1 MKHGERDDDAP
12 QGHSS
17 SPSTTTSS
25 SSSIPFAH
33 LSFFKSLS
41 KNTNATQ
48 IGNDNDG
55 GEKKNQ
61 QQQRQQQRQQQ
72 QQTQENCY
80 QCRVVGTS
88 ACAVAASVVAYDR
101 ILGTTKRPLAH
112 SLLYG
117 AFGLGFAGLGVLRW
131 NDLTFEDA
139 EEMWR
144 KLF

>member
-1 MKHGERDDDAP
+1 MKHEDTDDDARR
-12 QGHSS
+12 QSS
-17 SPSTTTSS
+17 STSS
-25 SSSIPFAH
+25 SFSSSIPFAH

-41 KNTNATQ
+41 KNNNNNATQ
-48 IGNDNDG
+48 IGNDE

-61 QQQRQQQRQQQ
+61 QQQQQRQQ

-112 SLLYG
+112 SILYG

>member
-1 MKHGERDDDAP
+1 MKHGERDDDARR
-12 QGHSS
+12 HSS
-17 SPSTTTSS
+17 STSTTTSSS

-41 KNTNATQ
+41 KNNNATQ
-48 IGNDNDG
+48 IGNDD

-61 QQQRQQQRQQQ
+61 QQQQQRQQ

-88 ACAVAASVVAYDR
+88 ACAIAASVVAYDR
-101 ILGTTKRPLAH
+101 FLGATKRPLAH

>member
-1 MKHGERDDDAP
+1 MKHEETDDDARR
-12 QGHSS
+12 HSS
-17 SPSTTTSS
+17 STSTTTSSS

-48 IGNDNDG
+48 IGNDNDD

-61 QQQRQQQRQQQ
+61 QQQRQQQ
-72 QQTQENCY
+72 QTQENCN

-88 ACAVAASVVAYDR
+88 ACAVAASVVVYDR

-112 SLLYG
+112 SILYG

>member
-1 MKHGERDDDAP
+1 MKHGERDDDARR
-12 QGHSS
+12 HSS
-17 SPSTTTSS
+17 STSTTTSS
-25 SSSIPFAH
+25 FSSSIPFAH

-41 KNTNATQ
+41 KNNNATQ

-61 QQQRQQQRQQQ
+61 QQQQQRQQQQ

-88 ACAVAASVVAYDR
+88 ACAIAASVVAYDR
-101 ILGTTKRPLAH
+101 FLGATKRPLAH

>member
-1 MKHGERDDDAP
+1 MKHEETDDDARR
-12 QGHSS
+12 QSS
-17 SPSTTTSS
+17 STSTTTTSS

-41 KNTNATQ
+41 KNNNATQ
-48 IGNDNDG
+48 IGNDDDD

-61 QQQRQQQRQQQ
+61 QQQRQQQ

-88 ACAVAASVVAYDR
+88 ACAVAASVVAFDR
-101 ILGTTKRPLAH
+101 FLGATKRPLAH

>member
-1 MKHGERDDDAP
+1 MKHEDTDDDARR
-12 QGHSS
+12 QSS
-17 SPSTTTSS
+17 STSS
-25 SSSIPFAH
+25 SFSSSIPFAH

-48 IGNDNDG
+48 IGNDNDD

-61 QQQRQQQRQQQ
+61 QQQRQQ

>member
-1 MKHGERDDDAP
+1 MKHGERDDDARR
-12 QGHSS
+12 HSS
-17 SPSTTTSS
+17 STSTTTSTS

-41 KNTNATQ
+41 KNNNATQ

-61 QQQRQQQRQQQ
+61 QQQQRQQQQ

-88 ACAVAASVVAYDR
+88 ACAIAASVVAYDR
-101 ILGTTKRPLAH
+101 FLGATKRPLAH

>member
-1 MKHGERDDDAP
+1 MKHEDTDDDARR
-12 QGHSS
+12 QSS
-17 SPSTTTSS
+17 STSTTTTSS

-61 QQQRQQQRQQQ
+61 QQQRQQQ

-101 ILGTTKRPLAH
+101 ILGRRNGLSRILFCTARLA
-112 SLLYG
+112 L
-117 AFGLGFAGLGVLRW
+117 
-131 NDLTFEDA
+131 DLPD
-139 EEMWR
+139 
-144 KLF
+144 

>member
-1 MKHGERDDDAP
+1 MKHGERDDDARR
-12 QGHSS
+12 HSS
-17 SPSTTTSS
+17 STSTTTSSS

-41 KNTNATQ
+41 KNNNATQ

-61 QQQRQQQRQQQ
+61 QQQQRQQQQ

-88 ACAVAASVVAYDR
+88 ACAIAASVVAYDR
-101 ILGTTKRPLAH
+101 FLGATKRPLAH

-139 EEMWR
+139 EKMWR

>member
-1 MKHGERDDDAP
+1 MKHEDTDDDARR
-12 QGHSS
+12 QSS
-17 SPSTTTSS
+17 STSTTTSSS

-55 GEKKNQ
+55 GEKKN
-61 QQQRQQQRQQQ
+61 QQRQQQ

>member
-1 MKHGERDDDAP
+1 MKHGERDDDARR
-12 QGHSS
+12 HSS
-17 SPSTTTSS
+17 STSTTTSS
-25 SSSIPFAH
+25 FSSSIPFAH

-41 KNTNATQ
+41 KNNNATQ

-61 QQQRQQQRQQQ
+61 QQQQRQQQQ

-88 ACAVAASVVAYDR
+88 ACAIAASVVAYDR
-101 ILGTTKRPLAH
+101 FLGATKRPLAH

>member
-1 MKHGERDDDAP
+1 MKHGERDDDARR
-12 QGHSS
+12 HSS
-17 SPSTTTSS
+17 STSTTTSSS

-41 KNTNATQ
+41 KNNNATQ

-61 QQQRQQQRQQQ
+61 QQQQRQQQQ

-88 ACAVAASVVAYDR
+88 ACAIAASVVAYDR
-101 ILGTTKRPLAH
+101 FLGATKRPLAH

>member
-1 MKHGERDDDAP
+1 MKHEETDDDARR
-12 QGHSS
+12 HSS
-17 SPSTTTSS
+17 STSTTTTSS

-48 IGNDNDG
+48 IGNDNDD

-61 QQQRQQQRQQQ
+61 QQQRQQ

-112 SLLYG
+112 SILYG

>member
-1 MKHGERDDDAP
+1 MKHGERDDDARR
-12 QGHSS
+12 HSS
-17 SPSTTTSS
+17 STSTTTSS
-25 SSSIPFAH
+25 FSSSIPFAH

-41 KNTNATQ
+41 KNNNATQ

-61 QQQRQQQRQQQ
+61 QQQQRQQQQ

-101 ILGTTKRPLAH
+101 FLGATKRPLAH

>member
-1 MKHGERDDDAP
+1 MKHEGTKDDARR
-12 QGHSS
+12 HSS
-17 SPSTTTSS
+17 STSATTSSSS

-61 QQQRQQQRQQQ
+61 QQQRQQQ

>member
-1 MKHGERDDDAP
+1 MKHEDTDDDARR
-12 QGHSS
+12 QSS
-17 SPSTTTSS
+17 STSTTTSSS

-41 KNTNATQ
+41 KNNNNNATQ
-48 IGNDNDG
+48 IGNDE

-61 QQQRQQQRQQQ
+61 QQQQQQQQRQQ

-112 SLLYG
+112 SILYG

>member
-1 MKHGERDDDAP
+1 MKHEETDDDARR
-12 QGHSS
+12 HSS
-17 SPSTTTSS
+17 STSPTTTASS
-25 SSSIPFAH
+25 SAIPFAH

-48 IGNDNDG
+48 IGNDNDD

-61 QQQRQQQRQQQ
+61 QQQRQQ

-112 SLLYG
+112 SILYG

-131 NDLTFEDA
+131 ND
-139 EEMWR
+139 
-144 KLF
+144 

>member
-1 MKHGERDDDAP
+1 MKHGERDDDARR
-12 QGHSS
+12 HSS
-17 SPSTTTSS
+17 STSTTTSSS

-41 KNTNATQ
+41 KNNNATQ

-61 QQQRQQQRQQQ
+61 QQQRQQQQ

-88 ACAVAASVVAYDR
+88 ACAIAASVVAYDR
-101 ILGTTKRPLAH
+101 FLGATKRPLAH

>member
-1 MKHGERDDDAP
+1 MKHEDTDDDARR
-12 QGHSS
+12 QSS
-17 SPSTTTSS
+17 STSTTTSS

-55 GEKKNQ
+55 GEKKN
-61 QQQRQQQRQQQ
+61 QQRQQQ

>member
-1 MKHGERDDDAP
+1 MKHEDTDDDARR
-12 QGHSS
+12 QSS
-17 SPSTTTSS
+17 STSATTSSS

-41 KNTNATQ
+41 KNNNATQ

-61 QQQRQQQRQQQ
+61 QQQQQQRQQ

>member
-1 MKHGERDDDAP
+1 MKHEDTDDDARR
-12 QGHSS
+12 QSS
-17 SPSTTTSS
+17 STSTTTSSS

-41 KNTNATQ
+41 KNNNNNATQ
-48 IGNDNDG
+48 IGNDE

-61 QQQRQQQRQQQ
+61 QQQQQQRQQ

>member
-1 MKHGERDDDAP
+1 MKHEDTDDDARR
-12 QGHSS
+12 QSS
-17 SPSTTTSS
+17 STSTTTTSS

-41 KNTNATQ
+41 KNNNATQ

-61 QQQRQQQRQQQ
+61 QQQQRQQQQ

-88 ACAVAASVVAYDR
+88 ACAIAASVVAYDR
-101 ILGTTKRPLAH
+101 FLGATKRPLAH

>member
-1 MKHGERDDDAP
+1 MKHGERDDDARR
-12 QGHSS
+12 HSS
-17 SPSTTTSS
+17 STSTTTSSS

-41 KNTNATQ
+41 KNNNATQ

-61 QQQRQQQRQQQ
+61 QQQQQRQQQQ

>member
-1 MKHGERDDDAP
+1 MKHGERDDDARR
-12 QGHSS
+12 HSS
-17 SPSTTTSS
+17 STSTTTSS

-41 KNTNATQ
+41 KNNNATQ

-61 QQQRQQQRQQQ
+61 QQQQRQQQQ

-88 ACAVAASVVAYDR
+88 ACAIAASVVAYDR
-101 ILGTTKRPLAH
+101 FLGATKRPLAH

>member
-1 MKHGERDDDAP
+1 MKHEETDDDARR
-12 QGHSS
+12 QSS
-17 SPSTTTSS
+17 STSTTTTSS

-48 IGNDNDG
+48 IGNDNDD

-61 QQQRQQQRQQQ
+61 QQQRQQ

-112 SLLYG
+112 SILYG

>member
-1 MKHGERDDDAP
+1 MKHEDTDDDARR
-12 QGHSS
+12 QSS
-17 SPSTTTSS
+17 STSTTTTS

-41 KNTNATQ
+41 KNNNATQ

-61 QQQRQQQRQQQ
+61 QQQQRQQQQ

>member
-1 MKHGERDDDAP
+1 MKHEDTDDDARR
-12 QGHSS
+12 QSS
-17 SPSTTTSS
+17 STSTTSSSS

-41 KNTNATQ
+41 KNNNNNATQ
-48 IGNDNDG
+48 IGNDE

-61 QQQRQQQRQQQ
+61 QQQQQRQQ

-112 SLLYG
+112 SILYG

>member
-1 MKHGERDDDAP
+1 MKHEDTDDDARR
-12 QGHSS
+12 QSS
-17 SPSTTTSS
+17 STSTTTSSS

-55 GEKKNQ
+55 GEKKN
-61 QQQRQQQRQQQ
+61 QQ

>member
-1 MKHGERDDDAP
+1 MKHEGTDDDARR
-12 QGHSS
+12 QSS
-17 SPSTTTSS
+17 STSATTSS
-25 SSSIPFAH
+25 PSSSIPFAH

-41 KNTNATQ
+41 KNNNATQ

-61 QQQRQQQRQQQ
+61 QQQQQRQQQQ

-88 ACAVAASVVAYDR
+88 ACAIAASVVAYDR
-101 ILGTTKRPLAH
+101 FLGATKRPLAH

-117 AFGLGFAGLGVLRW
+117 AFGLGFAGFGVLRW

>member
-1 MKHGERDDDAP
+1 MKHEDTDDDARR
-12 QGHSS
+12 QSS
-17 SPSTTTSS
+17 STSS
-25 SSSIPFAH
+25 SFSSSIPFAH

-41 KNTNATQ
+41 KNNNNNATQ
-48 IGNDNDG
+48 IGNDE

-61 QQQRQQQRQQQ
+61 QQQQQQQRQQ

-112 SLLYG
+112 SILYG

>member
-1 MKHGERDDDAP
+1 MKHEDTDDDARR
-12 QGHSS
+12 QSS
-17 SPSTTTSS
+17 STSTTTSSSSS

-55 GEKKNQ
+55 GEKKN
-61 QQQRQQQRQQQ
+61 QQRQQQ

>member
-1 MKHGERDDDAP
+1 MKHENTDDDARR
-12 QGHSS
+12 QSS
-17 SPSTTTSS
+17 STSS
-25 SSSIPFAH
+25 SFSSSIPFAH

-41 KNTNATQ
+41 KNNNNNATQ
-48 IGNDNDG
+48 IGND

-61 QQQRQQQRQQQ
+61 QQQQQQRQQ

>member
-1 MKHGERDDDAP
+1 MKHGERDDDARR
-12 QGHSS
+12 HSS
-17 SPSTTTSS
+17 STSTTTSSSS

-41 KNTNATQ
+41 KNNNATQ

-61 QQQRQQQRQQQ
+61 QQQQRQQQQ

-88 ACAVAASVVAYDR
+88 ACAIAASVVAYDR
-101 ILGTTKRPLAH
+101 FLGATKRPLAH

>member
-1 MKHGERDDDAP
+1 MKHEDTDDDARR
-12 QGHSS
+12 QSS
-17 SPSTTTSS
+17 STSS
-25 SSSIPFAH
+25 SFSSSIPFAH

-41 KNTNATQ
+41 KNNNNNATQ

-61 QQQRQQQRQQQ
+61 QQQRQQQ

>member
-1 MKHGERDDDAP
+1 MKHEDTDDDARR
-12 QGHSS
+12 QSS
-17 SPSTTTSS
+17 STSS
-25 SSSIPFAH
+25 SFSSSIPFAH

-48 IGNDNDG
+48 IGNDNDD

-61 QQQRQQQRQQQ
+61 QQQRQQ

-88 ACAVAASVVAYDR
+88 ACAVAASVVVYDR

-112 SLLYG
+112 SILYG

>member
-1 MKHGERDDDAP
+1 MKHEDTDDDARR
-12 QGHSS
+12 QSS
-17 SPSTTTSS
+17 STSS
-25 SSSIPFAH
+25 SFSSSIPFAH

-41 KNTNATQ
+41 KNNNNNATQ
-48 IGNDNDG
+48 IGNDE

-61 QQQRQQQRQQQ
+61 QQQQQQQRQQ

>member
-1 MKHGERDDDAP
+1 MKHEETDDDARR
-12 QGHSS
+12 QSS
-17 SPSTTTSS
+17 STSTTTSSS

-33 LSFFKSLS
+33 LSFFKYLS
-41 KNTNATQ
+41 KNNNATQ
-48 IGNDNDG
+48 IGNDDDDDD

-61 QQQRQQQRQQQ
+61 QQQRQQQ

-101 ILGTTKRPLAH
+101 FLGATKRPLAH

>member
-1 MKHGERDDDAP
+1 MKHEETDDDARR
-12 QGHSS
+12 QSS
-17 SPSTTTSS
+17 STSTTTSSS

-41 KNTNATQ
+41 KNNNATQ

-61 QQQRQQQRQQQ
+61 QQQQQRQQQQ

-101 ILGTTKRPLAH
+101 FLGATKRPLAH